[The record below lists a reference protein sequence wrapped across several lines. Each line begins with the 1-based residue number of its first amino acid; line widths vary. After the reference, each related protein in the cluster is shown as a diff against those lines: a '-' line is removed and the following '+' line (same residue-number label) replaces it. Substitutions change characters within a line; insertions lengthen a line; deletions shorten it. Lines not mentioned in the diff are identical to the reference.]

1 MAGRYA
7 KSSGALAPDLP
18 RPETPFRR
26 FKPDFYVPSEKPSRK
41 APFVPRA
48 PGPGFGRGA
57 GGGGN
62 YLGPARNLGR
72 YARGAARAAGFA
84 GAAYTAWELLDD
96 LYEANWDWQPPGSG
110 WTVKC
115 VAQPRYWGKYIADTK
130 TTTSTSAFVWSQCGL
145 SGQAVAGGDALGQPI
160 NIAAN
165 VVSLVVWQLGVT
177 GVPRFRI
184 GKVYGRDLP
193 AAAIAGEPMRWAPT
207 VYDGSTL
214 PHMPDPNA
222 ERNSPAPAVDPA
234 MDWHG
239 APPPPPTLPPG
250 TRPSRPGPRTRERK
264 DKGSA
269 SVVAK
274 VLKVW
279 DYVSERA
286 ETVDALY
293 DALPDRTKKKW
304 GCGKVKRGLIDSA
317 GQYGI
322 DAADCK
328 LQALWHNYHKIDL
341 DKAIKNIVAN
351 EIQDKV
357 IGGVAGKLP
366 RNVGHAVDEGQ
377 LGINDLLDALFESVG
392 LQ

>member
-41 APFVPRA
+41 APFVPRQ

-57 GGGGN
+57 GRGGN

-115 VAQPRYWGKYIADTK
+115 VANPRYWGEYIADTK

-145 SGQAVAGGDALGQPI
+145 AGQAVTGGDALGNPI
-160 NIAAN
+160 NIANNA
-165 VVSLVVWQLGVT
+165 VSLVVWQLGVQ

-184 GKVYGRDLP
+184 GKVYGRSLP

-207 VYDGSTL
+207 IYGGDTL
-214 PHMPDPNA
+214 PRMPDPNA

-239 APPPPPTLPPG
+239 APPPPPSLPRG

-264 DKGSA
+264 AKGKA

-328 LQALWHNYHKIDL
+328 LQALWHNYHKIDM